1 MALQTRFV
9 VSLLG
14 QDIFYDGRGGLTSNI
29 YAAQIYTT
37 FASAESGAGEAAG
50 IYSRDYG
57 SSGWEIRTIVIG
69 E

>member
-1 MALQTRFV
+1 MSMRTKFV
-9 VSLLG
+9 VALLG

-29 YAAQIYTT
+29 YLARTYEL
-37 FASAESGAGEAAG
+37 FSSAESGAGEAAG
-50 IYSRDYG
+50 IFSRDYG